1 MKTLDPE
8 VIEGSDPELNN
19 NAAGIDA
26 GNGMSYPMLKTYTVG
41 FKCNFLTTN
50 VYEDGK

>member
-19 NAAGIDA
+19 NAAGIGA
-26 GNGMSYPMLKTYTVG
+26 GNGMAYPMLKTYTVG
-41 FKCNFLTTN
+41 VSVTF
-50 VYEDGK
+50 